1 MKHHCENGNELCEHY
16 EEELKVWG
24 SAEVNKR
31 AAELIVGGVGHAAAL
46 EIIKHLKD
54 AEYAL
59 NKARQ
64 IYVLHVANCL
74 ACSMKLVVPI

>member
-1 MKHHCENGNELCEHY
+1 MKSHCKDGKELCEHY

-24 SAEVNKR
+24 AAEVNKR

-46 EIIKHLKD
+46 VIIENIKD

-59 NKARQ
+59 HKARQ

-74 ACSMKLVVPI
+74 ACSRKLLVPI